1 MLGIYLLILAK
12 YISTVLENY
21 CANPHHKANIIWIIN
36 WISLHTMAKRIAF
49 YITHTYMYIVY
60 IQYIHTYMHSAHTIQ
75 IYIFENRFNYYFHVR
90 TRTLHRVA
98 EAAPPPAAEEEMAT
112 EAQWML
118 LCTFAS
124 HELAVCRLKW
134 QMKANSTMENEERER
149 LNSERLHMDMA
160 PFRLGRR
167 LTQLSLAHNRL
178 QF

>member
-1 MLGIYLLILAK
+1 MLGIYLLISAK

-49 YITHTYMYIVY
+49 YITHIYVY
-60 IQYIHTYMHSAHTIQ
+60 IQSYIYAQCTHNTDIHIWKSLQLLFSCANTYVTS
-75 IYIFENRFNYYFHVR
+75 
-90 TRTLHRVA
+90 VA
-98 EAAPPPAAEEEMAT
+98 EAAPPPAAEEETAT

-149 LNSERLHMDMA
+149 LNSERLHMDMDMA
-160 PFRLGRR
+160 PLFIPFRSTTNPAISR
-167 LTQLSLAHNRL
+167 TQ
-178 QF
+178 